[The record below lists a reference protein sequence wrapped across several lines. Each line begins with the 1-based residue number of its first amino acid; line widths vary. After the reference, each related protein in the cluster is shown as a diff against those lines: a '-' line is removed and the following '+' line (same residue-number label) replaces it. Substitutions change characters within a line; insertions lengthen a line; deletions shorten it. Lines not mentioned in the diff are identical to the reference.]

1 MARYVLKR
9 IFGAVFVL
17 WGVTVLVF
25 FMVHATPGDP
35 VRALLGDSARGATA
49 EDIARIRTE
58 LGLDDSVLIQ
68 YKNFAAGLLRGDLG
82 KSWRTNRAVV
92 AEIGERLPYTLQLT
106 AAALLLAVAIGL
118 PAGIVSAVRPHTKLD
133 YTLTALALV
142 GVSMPVFWL
151 GLLLMMLFSLTLGW
165 FPASGSGSWLH
176 LVLPAFSVG
185 AASAAFIARMTRA
198 AMLEQLAE
206 DYVRTARAKGL
217 GELLVIGKHGLRN
230 AALPIVT
237 TVGLQF
243 GGLMGGAVLTETVF
257 AWPGLGR
264 LTVTAIL
271 TRDLYLIQGAI
282 LFTAALFTLVNLL
295 VDVAYSLLNPKVR
308 FA

>member
-9 IFGAVFVL
+9 ILGSILVL

-25 FMVHATPGDP
+25 FMVQATPGDP
-35 VRALLGDSARGATA
+35 VRALLGDSARGAGA

-58 LGLDDSVLIQ
+58 LGLDDPLLVQ
-68 YKNFAAGLLRGDLG
+68 YKNFASGLLRGDLG
-82 KSWRTNRAVV
+82 KSWRTNRTVV
-92 AEIGERLPYTLQLT
+92 AEITERLPYTLQLT

-118 PAGIVSAVRPHTKLD
+118 PAGIVSAVKPYSKLD
-133 YTLTALALV
+133 YTLTAAALI

-151 GLLLMMLFSLTLGW
+151 GLLLRILFSLTLGW

-176 LVLPAFSVG
+176 LVLPAISVG
-185 AASAAFIARMTRA
+185 AASAAFIARMTRS
-198 AMLEQLAE
+198 AMLEELGE

-217 GELLVIGKHGLRN
+217 RETLVIGKHALRN
-230 AALPIVT
+230 AAMPIIT

-243 GGLMGGAVLTETVF
+243 GGLMGGAVLTETIF

-264 LTVTAIL
+264 LTVNAIL
-271 TRDLYLIQGAI
+271 TRDLYLIQG
-282 LFTAALFTLVNLL
+282 
-295 VDVAYSLLNPKVR
+295 S
-308 FA
+308 